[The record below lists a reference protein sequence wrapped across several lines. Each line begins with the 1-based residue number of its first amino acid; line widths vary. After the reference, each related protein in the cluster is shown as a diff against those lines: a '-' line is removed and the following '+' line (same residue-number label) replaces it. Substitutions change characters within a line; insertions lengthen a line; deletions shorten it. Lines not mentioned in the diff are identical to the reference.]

1 MDVDAAGPA
10 SPRPCRRGLSC
21 CWVPGP
27 QRRPASGADMSAEQQ
42 LTPEFRAWLEQE
54 TLRGRRLIHAINR
67 QQRLLPTDSRGLG
80 RFAIRMA
87 LVDLTGAAAR
97 WSRVL
102 QHALLDACLP
112 EAADA
117 FASPRPLRRRTPG
130 RRIASAFLTGCRRE
144 RPCST
149 GCSPAR
155 SGRAMSSARQI
166 FTKLLISTGILE
178 LRCWRS
184 ATSNGRDAGRAAGA
198 GGLEGWPQ
206 PSRSGHDALRGRRD
220 HSAAAAS
227 LARGTAPELSAHG
240 HRLTWT
246 AVQGQST
253 YRLLSRSGE
262 ANRVQILSG
271 RSATPRRSRG

>member
-10 SPRPCRRGLSC
+10 SPRPCRRGSKLLL
-21 CWVPGP
+21 GARP

-117 FASPRPLRRRTPG
+117 FASPPPFAQTDTGPEDCERLLDWVQARTTVLDG
-130 RRIASAFLTGCRRE
+130 
-144 RPCST
+144 
-149 GCSPAR
+149 
-155 SGRAMSSARQI
+155 
-166 FTKLLISTGILE
+166 LL
-178 LRCWRS
+178 
-184 ATSNGRDAGRAAGA
+184 AGA
-198 GGLEGWPQ
+198 V
-206 PSRSGHDALRGRRD
+206 R
-220 HSAAAAS
+220 
-227 LARGTAPELSAHG
+227 
-240 HRLTWT
+240 
-246 AVQGQST
+246 
-253 YRLLSRSGE
+253 
-262 ANRVQILSG
+262 
-271 RSATPRRSRG
+271 